1 MPNDDIDTIEQ
12 VERMEAEGAAAIVK
26 RGIRRGQEF
35 RCVRKVAGFR
45 ANEIATMFDVTPET
59 VSRWE
64 SGKQPLPRTVLF
76 ALAELYEHRQVTRRK
91 LETLAAG

>member
-1 MPNDDIDTIEQ
+1 MANDDIYTIEQ
-12 VERMEAEGAAAIVK
+12 VERMEAEEAAAIVK
-26 RGIRRGQEF
+26 RGIRSGQEF

-76 ALAELYEHRQVTRRK
+76 TLAELYEHPQVTRRK